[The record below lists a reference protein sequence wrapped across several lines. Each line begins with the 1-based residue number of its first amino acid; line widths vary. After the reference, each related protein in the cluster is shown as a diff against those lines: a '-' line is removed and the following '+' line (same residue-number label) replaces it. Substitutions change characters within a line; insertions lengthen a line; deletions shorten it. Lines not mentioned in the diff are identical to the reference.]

1 MKIKDLRTE
10 KNSDRTRV
18 AATVVWEDCDR
29 PTQEIYFETAEAFAQ
44 NLTCNPHAFLLTGIM
59 PAMRHGEAR
68 ISIDAEI
75 CPQLRDGLVTAMGL
89 MRHWYGS
96 QQHQPVQIEAKT
108 QSDLTMLRRSERAGS
123 FFSGGIDSLATLRAN
138 RLNLPLQHPSSFKDG
153 LLIHGIEKGKDLE
166 LFKQAVNSLSV
177 VAIDAG
183 ISLIP
188 VYTNARNLDNNS
200 SFWGQKFQ
208 GSVLAAAA
216 HVFSQRLTTVTIPSS
231 FDISCLYPL
240 GSHPLLDHNYSNS
253 NLQIRHDSILL
264 SRLDKTKLVADWDV
278 ALQNLRVCNNP
289 KLIKPGALNCG
300 QCEKCLRTM
309 LALVVLGK
317 LDKTRAFP
325 QVELSPELLL
335 ANIYIKEPP
344 YALSCYRELMA
355 PLVAQGRQDLA
366 DAIERI
372 IARYYEEKKREQRE
386 EKLKQ
391 IKHKVFKGKLLTL
404 YKALAPNR

>member
-1 MKIKDLRTE
+1 MKIKDIRRE
-10 KNSDRTRV
+10 KNSDRTRI

-29 PTQEIYFETAEAFAQ
+29 PTQEIYFETAETFAQ
-44 NLTCNPHAFLLTGIM
+44 SLTCNPHAFLLGCIM
-59 PAMRHGEAR
+59 PAMRHGEVR
-68 ISIDAEI
+68 ISMDAEI
-75 CPQLRDGLVTAMGL
+75 CPQLRDGLVTAMSL
-89 MRHWYGS
+89 MRHWYGP

-108 QSDLTMLRRSERAGS
+108 QSHLPVLRPSERAGS

-138 RLNLPLQHPSSFKDG
+138 RLNFPLQHPSSFKDG

-183 ISLIP
+183 ISLVP
-188 VYTNARNLDNNS
+188 VYTNVRHLDNDS

-216 HVFSQRLTTVTIPSS
+216 HVFSQRLTTATIPST

-240 GSHPLLDHNYSNS
+240 GSHPLLDHNYSTS
-253 NLQIRHDSILL
+253 GLQIRHDNILL
-264 SRLDKTKLVADWDV
+264 SRLDKTKLVAGWDV

-289 KLIKPGALNCG
+289 KLIKPGSLNCG

-309 LALVVLGK
+309 LALMVIGS
-317 LDKTRAFP
+317 LDKTKAFP
-325 QVELSPELLL
+325 QVEISPELLL
-335 ANIYIKEPP
+335 ANVYIKEPP
-344 YALSCYRELMA
+344 YALSCYRELMT
-355 PLVAQGRQDLA
+355 PLAAQGRQDLA
-366 DAIERI
+366 GAIERI
-372 IARYYEEKKREQRE
+372 ISRYHEEKKREQRQG
-386 EKLKQ
+386 KLKQ
-391 IKHKVFKGKLLTL
+391 IEHKFFNGKLLKL